1 MSPKCRSEHASR
13 GFTLIEATISMTLL
27 LVVLVLSMAF
37 LFAMRN
43 FSQRQEL
50 FTSPRQTARRAID
63 YLSYYV
69 AGASDMF
76 QSSTPGQN
84 NPNAIV
90 VWTNDQYLAGGN
102 AIQNTWDNVTNTAYA
117 DDSTDIISLALPTST
132 GINAEYTPTSPSGAD
147 YSTGTGGTVAFSA
160 GCGTSG
166 DNTANLALFKR
177 LTGADS
183 SGNSALLMM
192 SGNSGTWAYLQI
204 TGYGSSDCTNKTVDV
219 TVTPGNSMTINA
231 PTTAAIIQP
240 YLLKAGVQFTSF
252 RVKDGQLQ
260 QKTGLFLPGSPDAG
274 FTPLL
279 DNVEDFQVAYIYDDG
294 QIWNTSAQTLTST
307 NTVPPQGTA
316 GARDISRVIGLRL
329 TVVARSGELPVTILS
344 RAKYSRPAAENHA
357 AGANDRFYHYR
368 MTATVMLRN
377 RMLGG

>member
-1 MSPKCRSEHASR
+1 MSPKCRSENASR

-69 AGASDMF
+69 AGASDMYE
-76 QSSTPGQN
+76 SAG

-90 VWTNDQYLAGGN
+90 VWTNDQYLAAGN

-117 DDSTDIISLALPTST
+117 DAGTDILSLAVPTST
-132 GINAEYTPTSPSGAD
+132 GITAEYLVTTPTTGDD
-147 YSTGTGGTVAFSA
+147 YSSGTGGTLAFSA
-160 GCGTSG
+160 GCGSSG
-166 DNTANLALFKR
+166 DNAANLALFKR

-192 SGNSGTWAYLQI
+192 SGNSGSWAYFQI
-204 TGYGSSDCTNKTVDV
+204 TGYGASDCANKTVSV
-219 TVTPGNSMTINA
+219 TVTPGDSTTLPHP
-231 PTTAAIIQP
+231 PTATAIVQP
-240 YLLKAGVQFTSF
+240 YLLRVGVQFTGF

-279 DNVEDFQVAYIYDDG
+279 DQVEDFQVAYIYDDG
-294 QIWNTSAQTLTST
+294 QIWNSSAQTLAST
-307 NTVPPQGTA
+307 NAVPPQGTA
-316 GARDISRVIGLRL
+316 GARDITRVIGLRL
-329 TVVARSGELPVTILS
+329 TVVARSAELPITILS
-344 RAKYSRPAAENHA
+344 RARYNRPAAENHA
-357 AGANDRFYHYR
+357 AGPNDRFYHYR

>member
-1 MSPKCRSEHASR
+1 MSPKCRSDKASR

-69 AGASDMF
+69 AGASDMY
-76 QSSTPGQN
+76 QSAG

-90 VWTNDQYLAGGN
+90 VWTNDQYLAAGTP
-102 AIQNTWDNVTNTAYA
+102 IQNTWDNVTNTAYA
-117 DDSTDIISLALPTST
+117 DASTDIISLAVPTST
-132 GINAEYTPTSPSGAD
+132 GITAEYIPTTPSSAD
-147 YSTGTGGTVAFSA
+147 YSTGTAGTVAFSA

-166 DNTANLALFKR
+166 DDAANLALFKR

-183 SGNSALLMM
+183 TGKSALLML
-192 SGNSGTWAYLQI
+192 SGNSGTWAYFQI
-204 TGYGSSDCTNKTVDV
+204 TAYGASDCSAKTVTV
-219 TVTPGNSMTINA
+219 TVTPGESTAI
-231 PTTAAIIQP
+231 PHPPTAAALVQP
-240 YLLKAGVQFTSF
+240 YLLRPGVQFTSF
-252 RVKDGQLQ
+252 RVKGGQLQ
-260 QKTGLFLPGSPDAG
+260 QKTGLFLPATPDAG

-279 DNVEDFQVAYIYDDG
+279 DNVEDFQVAYVYDDG
-294 QIWNTSAQTLTST
+294 SIWNSAAQTLGTT
-307 NTVPPQGTA
+307 NGVPPQGT
-316 GARDISRVIGLRL
+316 GGGDDISHVVGLRL
-329 TVVARSGELPVTILS
+329 TVVARSTELPITILS
-344 RAKYSRPAAENHA
+344 RDKYSRPAAENHA
-357 AGANDRFYHYR
+357 AGANDRFFHYR
-368 MTATVMLRN
+368 MTATVLLRN

>member
-1 MSPKCRSEHASR
+1 MSPRSRSNTVSR

-37 LFAMRN
+37 LFAMRT

-76 QSSTPGQN
+76 QSIQPGEN

-90 VWTNDQYLAGGN
+90 VWTNSKYPAAGTP
-102 AIQNTWDNVTNTAYA
+102 IQNTWDNVANTAYA
-117 DDSTDIISLALPTST
+117 DASTDIISLAVPTST
-132 GINAEYTPTSPSGAD
+132 GINAQYDPSGGD
-147 YSTGTGGTVAFSA
+147 YATGSTGTVAFMA
-160 GCGTSG
+160 GCGGTN
-166 DNTANLALFKR
+166 DDAANLALFKR

-183 SGNSALLMM
+183 TGQSALLMLA
-192 SGNSGTWAYLQI
+192 GGSGTWGYLRI
-204 TGYGSSDCTNKTVDV
+204 TGYGASDCGGTQTIAVN
-219 TVTPGNSMTINA
+219 VTPGNSMAISA
-231 PTTAAIIQP
+231 PSATALSP
-240 YLLKAGVQFTSF
+240 NYVLKAGVLFSSF
-252 RVKDGQLQ
+252 RVKGGQLQ
-260 QKTGLFLPGSPDAG
+260 QKTGLFLPATPDAG

-279 DNVEDFQVAYIYDDG
+279 DNVEDFQVAYIYSDG
-294 QIWNTSAQTLTST
+294 SIWNSAAQTLATT
-307 NTVPPQGTA
+307 NRVPPQGTTNA
-316 GARDISRVIGLRL
+316 TDVVNVIGLRI
-329 TVVARSGELPVTILS
+329 TVVARSSELPVTILS
-344 RAKYSRPAAENHA
+344 RARYNRPAAENHA
-357 AGANDRFYHYR
+357 AGAKDRFYHYR